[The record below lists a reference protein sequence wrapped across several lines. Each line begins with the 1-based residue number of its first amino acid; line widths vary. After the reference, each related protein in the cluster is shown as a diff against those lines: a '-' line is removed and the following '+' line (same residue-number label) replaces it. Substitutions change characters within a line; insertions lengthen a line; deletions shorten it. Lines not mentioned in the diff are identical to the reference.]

1 MNKFTYY
8 DNIKDENGIEFN
20 ICFQIVTRKNK
31 LKLIESLQNKA
42 VSYAQKFIKF
52 RNSNILPKVFNFSNT
67 NLEFNNLISLDKCLD
82 GTIEN
87 HIHQS
92 KNWNI
97 IKYD

>member
-8 DNIKDENGIEFN
+8 DNIKDENDNELN
-20 ICFQIVTRKNK
+20 ICFQIVTRKSK

-42 VSYAQKFIKF
+42 VLYAQKYIKDS
-52 RNSNILPKVFNFSNT
+52 NSNILPKVFNFSNT

>member
-8 DNIKDENGIEFN
+8 DNIKDENDNELN
-20 ICFQIVTRKNK
+20 ICFQIVTRKSK

-42 VSYAQKFIKF
+42 VLYAQKYIKDS
-52 RNSNILPKVFNFSNT
+52 NSNILPKVFNFSNS

-87 HIHQS
+87 NIHQS

-97 IKYD
+97 VKYE

>member
-1 MNKFTYY
+1 MNKFMYY
-8 DNIKDENGIEFN
+8 DNIKDENGNESN
-20 ICFQIVTRKNK
+20 ICFQIVTRKSK

-42 VSYAQKFIKF
+42 VLYAQKYIKDH
-52 RNSNILPKVFNFSNT
+52 NSNILPKVFNFTNS